1 MHVSTSTAPLEA
13 VLQLT
18 RTRTEVLEARR
29 SRTADPVTLQE
40 IADDLEHSRG
50 YRAALEHALR
60 ECGAAP
66 GRPSARATRL
76 SRCVSRIASG
86 GDARQVAALE
96 RVLHAQLLDRTRA
109 LVRLTATG
117 DHPAVHRWAC
127 RHLERYR
134 HVAEPGASGVDTAGP
149 VRSR

>member
-1 MHVSTSTAPLEA
+1 MHVSTSTAQLRA

-18 RTRTEVLEARR
+18 RTRIEVVEAQRL
-29 SRTADPVTLQE
+29 RTTDPARLLR
-40 IADDLEHSRG
+40 IAEELEHSRG
-50 YRAALEHALR
+50 YRDALEQALR
-60 ECGAAP
+60 ECDAVP
-66 GRPSARATRL
+66 NRPSARATRL
-76 SRCVSRIASG
+76 SRCVSRIAAG

-96 RVLHAQLLDRTRA
+96 RVLHTQLLDRTRA

-127 RHLERYR
+127 RHLARCRNET
-134 HVAEPGASGVDTAGP
+134 EPGALDVDAAGP